1 MKAFLDYL
9 PIIIF
14 FSVYKLIKPEQS
26 QAVLANIGITDA
38 VNNQNILVATLAL
51 MLATL
56 VVYGYLFVSQQFK
69 LEKPQWLILI
79 STFVFG
85 GLTLALR
92 NGDFMIYKAIFLNLA
107 FALAFLISPMIGKE
121 KKPLVQRMLGPVLE
135 LSQKG
140 WLKLNWAWVGLFAFM
155 AFLHSFFG
163 FMYPDP
169 SNDHAV
175 WVNFT
180 TFGDMGVMFSFI
192 IVQFIVLRKH
202 FKLNEE

>member
-69 LEKPQWLILI
+69 LEKPQLLILI

-163 FMYPDP
+163 FIYPDP

>member
-56 VVYGYLFVSQQFK
+56 VVYGYLFVSQKFK
-69 LEKPQWLILI
+69 LEKPQLLILI

>member
-26 QAVLANIGITDA
+26 QAVLAKIGITDA

-56 VVYGYLFVSQQFK
+56 VVYGYLFVSQKFK
-69 LEKPQWLILI
+69 LEKPQLLILI

>member
-69 LEKPQWLILI
+69 LEKPQLLILI

-121 KKPLVQRMLGPVLE
+121 KKPLVIRFLPVTCL
-135 LSQKG
+135 
-140 WLKLNWAWVGLFAFM
+140 
-155 AFLHSFFG
+155 
-163 FMYPDP
+163 
-169 SNDHAV
+169 
-175 WVNFT
+175 
-180 TFGDMGVMFSFI
+180 
-192 IVQFIVLRKH
+192 LRKKKH
-202 FKLNEE
+202 

>member
-69 LEKPQWLILI
+69 LEKPQLLILI

-175 WVNFT
+175 WINFT

>member
-163 FMYPDP
+163 FIYPDP

>member
-163 FMYPDP
+163 FIYPDP

-192 IVQFIVLRKH
+192 IIQFVLLRKH
-202 FKLNEE
+202 FKVSEE

>member
-69 LEKPQWLILI
+69 LEKPQLLILI

-180 TFGDMGVMFSFI
+180 TFGDMAVMFSFI
-192 IVQFIVLRKH
+192 IIQFILLRKH
-202 FKLNEE
+202 FKVSEE